1 MGSFLVIL
9 AIVGSLFLSLTLGAG
24 LLSLFFIFIENFS
37 KQ

>member
-9 AIVGSLFLSLTLGAG
+9 AILGSLFLSVSLGAG
-24 LLSLFFIFIENFS
+24 ILSLFFIVIENLP